1 MTKNA
6 LKFTTAGAIQIT
18 TGFRNGTITVFVRD
32 TGAGIDQQDLPKLFE
47 KFGKLER
54 TAKLTNN
61 GFGLGLTIVK
71 KIVELGG
78 GTVSVHSD
86 GIGLGS
92 LFAFDMKMDAL

>member
-1 MTKNA
+1 M
-6 LKFTTAGAIQIT
+6 
-18 TGFRNGTITVFVRD
+18 GFRNGKITVFVRD
-32 TGAGIDQQDLPKLFE
+32 TGSGIDQKDLPKLFK
-47 KFGKLER
+47 KFGKLET
-54 TAKLTNN
+54 TAKLNNN

-92 LFAFDMKMDAL
+92 LFAFDMKMDALLSVSSSMTVDEQS